1 MGLSSALA
9 SAMSGLRAN
18 QAALSIVS
26 SNVANS
32 QTPGYV
38 VQTPNQIE
46 VTTGDFG
53 STAMTTGV
61 SRELDNYVLNQ
72 LRTENGG
79 SGYADQMANILKQL
93 QSVYGTPGNSGT
105 LETALN
111 KFTTALQALSTS
123 AGSSSAQTV
132 ALGAAQALATQLN
145 VTTRGIQSLRS
156 NVEQDIGTSAAAANA
171 AMQKVADI
179 NTKLQGLSANDPS
192 AATLMDQR
200 DQAINT
206 LSKYVDVRVTTDGSN
221 QANIYTTTGIQ
232 LVGAGLAS
240 QFTFASAGA
249 LSATSLYDL
258 NPAKS
263 GVGALN
269 IALPNGSSVDV
280 VANNVISSG
289 QIAADL
295 KLRDQTLVQAQNQID
310 QLAATMSSALSD
322 KTTAGSTVSGP
333 PAGFDIDLGG
343 AQPGNTVSLTYT
355 DTTTNTQKQV
365 TLVNV
370 TDPAALPLPN
380 ATNANPMQIGVN
392 FGGGMSAIA
401 SALNTALNGSHL
413 VFSAAPS
420 PATATTLRI
429 TDDNTGLAKVN
440 ATSITKTISSLTSG
454 NPQLPLFTDGG
465 QSLYTGAITASG
477 SQMTGLA
484 GRIAV
489 NTQLTSDPTR
499 LSIYNTS
506 PVTPAGDT
514 TRSDYLYSQLTSTVF
529 SYSPTTGLGSASQ
542 PFTGSVSNFLQQFLS
557 VQANASTQATQ
568 LQQGQSVVVST
579 LQAKFNSTSSVNLDS
594 EMSNLIQLQNAYA
607 ANAHVMSVVQS
618 MMNTLIQAQR

>member
-38 VQTPNQIE
+38 AQTPNQIE

-53 STAMTTGV
+53 STAKTTGV
-61 SRELDNYVLNQ
+61 SRDIDSYVQNQ
-72 LRTENGG
+72 LRTETGG
-79 SGYADQMANILKQL
+79 SGYADQTANILSQL
-93 QSVYGTPGNSGT
+93 QNVYGNPGGSGT

-111 KFTTALQALSTS
+111 NFTSSLQALSTS

-132 ALGAAQALATQLN
+132 AVGAAQALATQLN
-145 VTTRGIQSLRS
+145 VTTKGIQSLRS
-156 NVEQDIGTSAAAANA
+156 NVEQDLGTSAQQANA
-171 AMQKVADI
+171 AMNQIADI
-179 NTKLQGLSANDPS
+179 NTKLQGLASTDPS

-200 DQAINT
+200 DQAINS

-240 QFTFASAGA
+240 QFSFTSAGA
-249 LSATSLYDL
+249 LGATSLYNTD
-258 NPAKS
+258 PAKS
-263 GVGALN
+263 GVGAFN
-269 IALPNGSSVDV
+269 IKLPNGASIDV
-280 VANNVISSG
+280 AGSNVVSSG

-295 KLRDQTLVQAQNQID
+295 KLRDQTLVQAQTQVD

-333 PAGFDIDLGG
+333 PAGFDIDLAG
-343 AQPGNTVSLTYT
+343 AQPGNTANFTYT
-355 DTTTNTQKQV
+355 DSTNTQRQI

-370 TDPAALPLPN
+370 TDPAALPLQN

-392 FGGGMSAIA
+392 FSGGMGAIA
-401 SALNTALNGSHL
+401 SALNTALPGSHL
-413 VFSAAPS
+413 TFSAAPS
-420 PATATTLRI
+420 PATATTLRV
-429 TDDNTGLAKVN
+429 TDDNSGLAKVN
-440 ATSITKTISSLTSG
+440 SASITKTITSLTSG
-454 NPQLPLFTDGG
+454 SPQLPLFTDG
-465 QSLYTGAITASG
+465 STALYTGAITASG

-484 GRIAV
+484 GRISV
-489 NTQLTSDPTR
+489 NPSLVTDPTK
-499 LSIYNTS
+499 LSVYSTS
-506 PVTPAGDT
+506 PVTPTGDT
-514 TRSDYLYSQLTSTVF
+514 TRSDYLYSQLTNTVF
-529 SYSPTTGLGSASQ
+529 SYSPQTGLGSASQ
-542 PFTGSVSNFLQQFLS
+542 PFSGSVSNYLQQFLS
-557 VQANASTQATQ
+557 VQSNASTQATQ

-618 MMNTLIQAQR
+618 MMNTLLQAQL

>member
-26 SNVANS
+26 ANVANS

-38 VQTPNQIE
+38 AQTPNQIE

-53 STAMTTGV
+53 STAKTTGV
-61 SRELDNYVLNQ
+61 SRDIDSYVQNQ
-72 LRTENGG
+72 LRTETGG

-93 QSVYGTPGNSGT
+93 QNVYGTPGNSGT

-111 KFTTALQALSTS
+111 NFTSSLQALSTS

-132 ALGAAQALATQLN
+132 AVSAAQALATQLN
-145 VTTRGIQSLRS
+145 VTTKGIQSLRS
-156 NVEQDIGTSAAAANA
+156 NVEQDLGTSSQAANA
-171 AMQKVADI
+171 ALNQIADI
-179 NTKLQGLSANDPS
+179 NTKLQGLAPTDPS

-200 DQAINT
+200 DEAINS

-240 QFTFASAGA
+240 QFSFASAGA
-249 LSATSLYDL
+249 LGATSLYNVD
-258 NPAKS
+258 PAKS
-263 GVGALN
+263 GVGALT
-269 IALPNGSSVDV
+269 IKLPNGSSIDV
-280 VANNVISSG
+280 AGNNVVSSG

-295 KLRDQTLVQAQNQID
+295 KLRDQTLVQAQNQVD

-322 KTTAGSTVSGP
+322 KTTAGSPVSGP
-333 PAGFDIDLGG
+333 PAGFDIDLAG
-343 AQPGNTVSLTYT
+343 AQPGNTVNITYT
-355 DTTTNTQKQV
+355 DSTNTQRQI

-370 TDPAALPLPN
+370 TDPAALPLQN

-392 FGGGMSAIA
+392 FSNGMGAIA
-401 SALNTALNGSHL
+401 SALNTALPGSHL
-413 VFSAAPS
+413 TFSAAPS
-420 PATATTLRI
+420 PATATTLRV
-429 TDDNTGLAKVN
+429 TDDNSGLAKVN
-440 ATSITKTISSLTSG
+440 SASSTKTISSLTSG
-454 NPQLPLFTDGG
+454 SPQLPLFTDGG
-465 QSLYTGAITASG
+465 QALYTGAITASG

-489 NTQLTSDPTR
+489 NTQLSTDPTR
-499 LSIYNTS
+499 LSVYSTS
-506 PVTPAGDT
+506 PVTPTGDT
-514 TRSDYLYSQLTSTVF
+514 TRSDYLYSQLTNTVF
-529 SYSPTTGLGSASQ
+529 SYSPQTGLGSASQ
-542 PFTGSVSNFLQQFLS
+542 PFTGSVSNYLQQFLS
-557 VQANASTQATQ
+557 VQANASTQATA

-618 MMNTLIQAQR
+618 MMNTLIQAQG

>member
-26 SNVANS
+26 SNVANA

-61 SRELDNYVLNQ
+61 SRELDTYVLNQ
-72 LRTENGG
+72 LRTETGG

-93 QSVYGTPGNSGT
+93 QNVYGTPGNSGT
-105 LETALN
+105 PETALN
-111 KFTTALQALSTS
+111 NFTTALQSLSTN
-123 AGSSSAQTV
+123 AGSSSAQNV
-132 ALGAAQALATQLN
+132 VLGAAQALAQQLN
-145 VTTRGIQSLRS
+145 VTTKGIQSLRS
-156 NVEQDIGTSAAAANA
+156 NVEQDLGNSAQAANV
-171 AMQKVADI
+171 AMKQIADI
-179 NTKLQGLSANDPS
+179 NIKLQGLSANDPS

-221 QANIYTTTGIQ
+221 QANLYTTTGIQ

-240 QFTFASAGA
+240 QFSFASAGA
-249 LSATSLYDL
+249 LSATSQYDL
-258 NPAKS
+258 DPAKS
-263 GVGALN
+263 GVGAFN
-269 IALPNGSSVDV
+269 IKLPNGSSVDV
-280 VANNVISSG
+280 VANNVVSSG

-310 QLAATMSSALSD
+310 QFAAAMSSALSD
-322 KTTAGSTVSGP
+322 KTTAGSAVSGP
-333 PAGFDIDLGG
+333 PAGFDLDLAG
-343 AQPGNTVSLTYT
+343 AQPGNTVNITYT
-355 DTTTNTQKQV
+355 DTTTNTQRQI

-370 TDPAALPLPN
+370 TDPAALPLQN
-380 ATNANPMQIGVN
+380 ATNANPMKIGVN
-392 FGGGMSAIA
+392 FSGGMGAIA
-401 SALNTALNGSHL
+401 SALNTALTNANL
-413 VFSAAPS
+413 TFSAAPS
-420 PATATTLRI
+420 PATATTLRV
-429 TDDNTGLAKVN
+429 TDDGTGLAKVN
-440 ATSITKTISSLTSG
+440 SSSSTKTISSLTSG

-465 QSLYTGAITASG
+465 QALYTGAITASG

-484 GRIAV
+484 GRIGV
-489 NTQLTSDPTR
+489 NTQLVADPTK
-499 LSIYNTS
+499 LSVYNTS
-506 PVTPAGDT
+506 PVTPTGDT
-514 TRSDYLYSQLTSTVF
+514 TRSDYLYAQLTSAVF
-529 SYSPTTGLGSASQ
+529 SYSPQTGLGSSSQ
-542 PFTGSVSNFLQQFLS
+542 PFTGSISNYLQQFLS
-557 VQANASTQATQ
+557 VQSNAATQATQ

-618 MMNTLIQAQR
+618 MMNTLIQAQV

>member
-38 VQTPNQIE
+38 AQTANQIE

-53 STAMTTGV
+53 STAKTTGV
-61 SRELDNYVLNQ
+61 SRDIDSYVLNQ
-72 LRTENGG
+72 LRTETGG
-79 SGYADQMANILKQL
+79 SGYADQTANILKQL
-93 QSVYGTPGNSGT
+93 QNVYGTPGNSGT

-111 KFTTALQALSTS
+111 NFTTALQGLSTS

-132 ALGAAQALATQLN
+132 AVGAAQALATQLN
-145 VTTRGIQSLRS
+145 VTTKGIQSLRS
-156 NVEQDIGTSAAAANA
+156 NVEQDLGTSSQAANA
-171 AMQKVADI
+171 AMNQIADI
-179 NTKLQGLSANDPS
+179 NTKLQGLASTDPS

-240 QFTFASAGA
+240 QFSFTSAGT
-249 LSATSLYDL
+249 LGATSLYNVD
-258 NPAKS
+258 PAKS
-263 GVGALN
+263 GVGALS
-269 IALPNGSSVDV
+269 IKLPNGSSIDV
-280 VANNVISSG
+280 AGSNVVSSG

-295 KLRDQTLVQAQNQID
+295 KLRDQTLVQAQNQVD

-322 KTTAGSTVSGP
+322 KTTAGTTVSGP
-333 PAGFDIDLGG
+333 PAGFDIDLAG
-343 AQPGNTVSLTYT
+343 AQPGNTVNINYT
-355 DTTTNTQKQV
+355 DSTNTQRQI

-370 TDPAALPLPN
+370 TDPAALPLQN

-392 FGGGMSAIA
+392 FSGGMGAIA
-401 SALNTALNGSHL
+401 SALNTALPGSHL
-413 VFSAAPS
+413 TFSAAPS
-420 PATATTLRI
+420 PATATTLRV
-429 TDDNTGLAKVN
+429 TDDNSGLAKIN
-440 ATSITKTISSLTSG
+440 SASSTKTISSLTSG
-454 NPQLPLFTDGG
+454 SPQLPLFTDGG
-465 QSLYTGAITASG
+465 SALYTGAITASG

-489 NTQLTSDPTR
+489 NTQLSTDPTR
-499 LSIYNTS
+499 LSVYSTS
-506 PVTPAGDT
+506 PVTPTGDT
-514 TRSDYLYSQLTSTVF
+514 TRSDYLYSQLTNTVF
-529 SYSPTTGLGSASQ
+529 SYSPQTGLGSASQ
-542 PFTGSVSNFLQQFLS
+542 PFSGSVSNYLQQFLS
-557 VQANASTQATQ
+557 VQANASTQATA

-618 MMNTLIQAQR
+618 MMNTLIQAQG

>member
-53 STAMTTGV
+53 STVMTTGV
-61 SRELDNYVLNQ
+61 TRALDSYVLNQ
-72 LRTENGG
+72 LRTETGG

-93 QSVYGTPGNSGT
+93 QNVYGTPGNSGT
-105 LETALN
+105 LEAALN

-123 AGSSSAQTV
+123 SGASSAQTV
-132 ALGAAQALATQLN
+132 ALGAAQALAQQLN
-145 VTTRGIQSLRS
+145 ITTNGIQSLRS
-156 NVEQDIGTSAAAANA
+156 NVEQDLGNSARAANA
-171 AMQKVADI
+171 AMQQIADI
-179 NTKLQGLSANDPS
+179 NTRLQGLSVNDPS

-221 QANIYTTTGIQ
+221 QTNIYTTTGIQ

-240 QFTFASAGA
+240 EFSFASAGA
-249 LSATSLYDL
+249 LSATSLYNID
-258 NPAKS
+258 PAKS
-263 GVGALN
+263 GVGAFN
-269 IALPNGSSVDV
+269 IKLPNGSQVDV
-280 VANNVISSG
+280 VANNVVSSG

-295 KLRDQTLVQAQNQID
+295 KLRDQTLVQAQDQID
-310 QLAATMSSALSD
+310 QLAATMASALSD
-322 KTTAGSTVSGP
+322 KTTAGSTVTGP
-333 PAGFDIDLGG
+333 PAGFDLDLAG
-343 AQPGNTVSLTYT
+343 AAPGNTVNITYT
-355 DTTTNTQKQV
+355 DTATNTQRQI

-370 TDPAALPLPN
+370 TDPAALPLQN
-380 ATNANPMQIGVN
+380 ATNANPMRIGVN
-392 FGGGMSAIA
+392 FSGGMGAIA
-401 SALNTALNGSHL
+401 SALNTALSGTHL
-413 VFSAAPS
+413 SFSAAPA
-420 PATATTLRI
+420 PATATTLRV
-429 TDDNTGLAKVN
+429 TDDNTGLAKVS
-440 ATSITKTISSLTSG
+440 AASTTKTITSLTSG

-465 QSLYTGAITASG
+465 QALYTGAITASG
-477 SQMTGLA
+477 SQMTGFA

-489 NTQLTSDPTR
+489 NTQLVSDPSR
-499 LSIYNTS
+499 LSVYNTS

-514 TRSDYLYSQLTSTVF
+514 TRSDYLYSQLTNAVF
-529 SYSPTTGLGSASQ
+529 SYSPQTGLGSANQ
-542 PFTGSVSNFLQQFLS
+542 PFTGSVSNYLQQFLS
-557 VQANASTQATQ
+557 VQANAATQATQ

-618 MMNTLIQAQR
+618 MMNTLLQAQV

>member
-38 VQTPNQIE
+38 AQTPNQIE

-53 STAMTTGV
+53 ATAKTTGV
-61 SRELDNYVLNQ
+61 SRDIDSYVQNQ
-72 LRTENGG
+72 LRTETGG

-105 LETALN
+105 LENALN
-111 KFTTALQALSTS
+111 DFTSSLQALSTS
-123 AGSSSAQTV
+123 AGSSSAQRV

-145 VTTRGIQSLRS
+145 VTTKGIQSLRS
-156 NVEQDIGTSAAAANA
+156 NVEQDLSTSSQAANA
-171 AMQKVADI
+171 ALNQIADI
-179 NTKLQGLSANDPS
+179 NTKLQGLAPTDPS
-192 AATLMDQR
+192 AANLMDQR
-200 DQAINT
+200 DQAINS

-240 QFTFASAGA
+240 QFSFASAGT
-249 LSATSLYDL
+249 LGATSLYNID
-258 NPAKS
+258 PAKS
-263 GVGALN
+263 GVGALT
-269 IALPNGSSVDV
+269 IKLPNGSSIDV
-280 VANNVISSG
+280 AGNNVVSSG

-295 KLRDQTLVQAQNQID
+295 KLRDQTLVQAQNQVD
-310 QLAATMSSALSD
+310 QLAATMSSAMSD
-322 KTTAGSTVSGP
+322 KTTAGTTVSGP
-333 PAGFDIDLGG
+333 PAGFDIDLSG
-343 AQPGNTVSLTYT
+343 AQPGNTVNISYT
-355 DTTTNTQKQV
+355 DSTNTQRQI

-370 TDPAALPLPN
+370 TDPTALPLQN
-380 ATNANPMQIGVN
+380 ATNANPMQIGVD
-392 FGGGMSAIA
+392 FSGGMGAIA
-401 SALNTALNGSHL
+401 SALNSALPGSHL
-413 VFSAAPS
+413 SFSPS
-420 PATATTLRI
+420 PANATTLRV

-440 ATSITKTISSLTSG
+440 SVSSSKTVSSLTSG
-454 NPQLPLFTDGG
+454 GPQLPLFTDGG
-465 QSLYTGAITASG
+465 QALYTGAITG
-477 SQMTGLA
+477 TGTQMTGLA

-489 NTQLTSDPTR
+489 NTQLTADPTR
-499 LSIYNTS
+499 LSIYSTS
-506 PVTPAGDT
+506 PVTPTGDT
-514 TRSDYLYSQLTSTVF
+514 TRSDYLYSQLTTAVY
-529 SYSPTTGLGSASQ
+529 SYSPQTGLGSASQ
-542 PFTGSVSNFLQQFLS
+542 PFTGSVSNYLQQFLS

-618 MMNTLIQAQR
+618 MMNTLIQAQG

>member
-61 SRELDNYVLNQ
+61 SRQLDTYVLNQ
-72 LRTENGG
+72 LRTEVGG

-93 QSVYGTPGNSGT
+93 QNVYGTPGNSGT

-123 AGSSSAQTV
+123 SGASSAQTV
-132 ALGAAQALATQLN
+132 ALGAAQALAQQLN
-145 VTTRGIQSLRS
+145 ITTNGIQSLRS
-156 NVEQDIGTSAAAANA
+156 NVEQDLGNSARAANA
-171 AMQKVADI
+171 AMQQIADI
-179 NTKLQGLSANDPS
+179 NTRLQGLSPNDPS

-221 QANIYTTTGIQ
+221 QTNIYTTTGIQ

-240 QFTFASAGA
+240 EFSFASAGA
-249 LSATSLYDL
+249 LSATSLYNID
-258 NPAKS
+258 PAKS
-263 GVGALN
+263 GVGAFN
-269 IALPNGSSVDV
+269 IKLPNGSQVDV
-280 VANNVISSG
+280 VANNVVSSG

-295 KLRDQTLVQAQNQID
+295 KLRDQTLVQAQDQID
-310 QLAATMSSALSD
+310 QLAATMASALSD
-322 KTTAGSTVSGP
+322 KTTAGSTVTGP
-333 PAGFDIDLGG
+333 PAGFDLELAG
-343 AQPGNTVSLTYT
+343 ALPGNTVNITYT
-355 DTTTNTQKQV
+355 DTATNTQRQI
-365 TLVNV
+365 TLINV
-370 TDPAALPLPN
+370 TDPAALPLQN
-380 ATNANPMQIGVN
+380 ATNANPMRIGVN
-392 FGGGMSAIA
+392 FSGGMGAIA
-401 SALNTALNGSHL
+401 SALNTALSGTHL
-413 VFSAAPS
+413 SFSAAPA
-420 PATATTLRI
+420 PATATTLRV
-429 TDDNTGLAKVN
+429 TDDNTGLAKVSS
-440 ATSITKTISSLTSG
+440 ASTTKTISSLTSG

-465 QSLYTGAITASG
+465 QALYTGAITASG

-489 NTQLTSDPTR
+489 NTQLVSDPSR
-499 LSIYNTS
+499 LSVYNTS

-514 TRSDYLYSQLTSTVF
+514 TRSDYLYSQLTNAVF
-529 SYSPTTGLGSASQ
+529 SYSPQTGLGSANQ
-542 PFTGSVSNFLQQFLS
+542 PFTGSVSNYLQQFLS
-557 VQANASTQATQ
+557 VQANAATQATQ

-579 LQAKFNSTSSVNLDS
+579 LQAKFDSTSSVNLDS

-618 MMNTLIQAQR
+618 MMNTLLQAQV

>member
-1 MGLSSALA
+1 MSLNSALA

-38 VQTPNQIE
+38 AQTPNQIE

-61 SRELDNYVLNQ
+61 SRELDTYVLNQ
-72 LRTENGG
+72 LRTETGG
-79 SGYADQMANILKQL
+79 SGYADQMASILKQL
-93 QSVYGTPGNSGT
+93 QNVYGTPGSSGT

-111 KFTTALQALSTS
+111 NFTTSLQALSTS
-123 AGSSSAQTV
+123 AGSSSAQNV
-132 ALGAAQALATQLN
+132 VLGAAQALAQQLN
-145 VTTRGIQSLRS
+145 VTTKGIQSLRS
-156 NVEQDIGTSAAAANA
+156 NVEQDLGNSAQAANV
-171 AMQKVADI
+171 AMKQIADI

-206 LSKYVDVRVTTDGSN
+206 LSKYVDLRVTTDGSN

-249 LSATSLYDL
+249 LSATSLYNID
-258 NPAKS
+258 PTKS

-269 IALPNGSSVDV
+269 VKLPNGSMIDV
-280 VANNVISSG
+280 VANNVVSSG
-289 QIAADL
+289 QMAADL
-295 KLRDQTLVQAQNQID
+295 KLRDETLVQAQTQID

-333 PAGFDIDLGG
+333 PTGFDLDLSG
-343 AQPGNTVSLTYT
+343 AQPGNTVNITYT
-355 DTTTNTQKQV
+355 DTVTNTQRQV

-380 ATNANPMQIGVN
+380 ATNANPFQIGVN
-392 FGGGMSAIA
+392 FSSGISVIA
-401 SALNTALNGSHL
+401 AALNTALPNTRL
-413 VFSAAPS
+413 TFAAAPS
-420 PATATTLRI
+420 PAAAMTLRV
-429 TDDNTGLAKVN
+429 TDENTGLAKVN
-440 ATSITKTISSLTSG
+440 SASITKTIASLSSG

-465 QSLYTGAITASG
+465 QALYTGAMMASG

-489 NTQLTSDPTR
+489 NTQLVTDPSK
-499 LSIYNTS
+499 LSVYNTS

-514 TRSDYLYSQLTSTVF
+514 TRSDYLYSQLTTAVY
-529 SYSPTTGLGSASQ
+529 SYSSQTGLGSSSQ
-542 PFTGSVSNFLQQFLS
+542 PFTGSISSYLQQFLS
-557 VQANASTQATQ
+557 VQGNAATQATQ
-568 LQQGQSVVVST
+568 LQQGQNVVVST

-607 ANAHVMSVVQS
+607 ANARIMSVIQE
-618 MMNTLIQAQR
+618 MMDVLIRAQ

>member
-38 VQTPNQIE
+38 AQRPDQIE

-53 STAMTTGV
+53 STAKTTGV
-61 SRELDNYVLNQ
+61 SRDIDSYVQNQ
-72 LRTENGG
+72 LRTETGG

-93 QSVYGTPGNSGT
+93 QNVYGTPGNSGT

-111 KFTTALQALSTS
+111 NFTSSLQALSTS

-132 ALGAAQALATQLN
+132 AVSAAQALATQLN
-145 VTTRGIQSLRS
+145 VTTKGIQSLRS
-156 NVEQDIGTSAAAANA
+156 NVEQDLGTSSQAANA
-171 AMQKVADI
+171 ALNQIADI
-179 NTKLQGLSANDPS
+179 NTKLQGLAPTDPS

-200 DQAINT
+200 DQAINS

-240 QFTFASAGA
+240 QFSFASAGA
-249 LSATSLYDL
+249 LGATSLYNVD
-258 NPAKS
+258 PAKS
-263 GVGALN
+263 GVGALT
-269 IALPNGSSVDV
+269 IKLPNGSSIDV
-280 VANNVISSG
+280 AGNNVVSSG

-295 KLRDQTLVQAQNQID
+295 KLRDQTLVQAQNQVD

-322 KTTAGSTVSGP
+322 KTTAGTTVSGP
-333 PAGFDIDLGG
+333 PAGFDIDLAG
-343 AQPGNTVSLTYT
+343 AQPGNTVNITYT
-355 DTTTNTQKQV
+355 DSTNTQRQI

-370 TDPAALPLPN
+370 TDPAALPLQNP
-380 ATNANPMQIGVN
+380 TNANPVQIGVN
-392 FGGGMSAIA
+392 FSSGMGAIA
-401 SALNTALNGSHL
+401 SALNTALPGSHL
-413 VFSAAPS
+413 SFSAAPS
-420 PATATTLRI
+420 PATATTLRV
-429 TDDNTGLAKVN
+429 TDDNSGLAKVN
-440 ATSITKTISSLTSG
+440 SASSTKTISSLTSG
-454 NPQLPLFTDGG
+454 SPQLPLFTDGG
-465 QSLYTGAITASG
+465 QALYTGAITASG

-489 NTQLTSDPTR
+489 NTQLSTDPTR
-499 LSIYNTS
+499 LSVYSTS
-506 PVTPAGDT
+506 PVTPTGDT
-514 TRSDYLYSQLTSTVF
+514 TRSDYLYSQLTNTVF
-529 SYSPTTGLGSASQ
+529 SYSPQTGLGSASQ
-542 PFTGSVSNFLQQFLS
+542 PFTGSVSNYLQQFLS
-557 VQANASTQATQ
+557 VQANASTQATA

-618 MMNTLIQAQR
+618 MMNTLIQAQG

>member
-53 STAMTTGV
+53 ATAMTTGV
-61 SRELDNYVLNQ
+61 SRELDTYVLNQ
-72 LRTENGG
+72 LRTETGG
-79 SGYADQMANILKQL
+79 SGYADQMASILKQL
-93 QSVYGTPGNSGT
+93 QNVYGTPGNSGT

-123 AGSSSAQTV
+123 SGASSAQTV

-145 VTTRGIQSLRS
+145 VTTKGIQSLRS
-156 NVEQDIGTSAAAANA
+156 NVEQDLGNSAQAANV
-171 AMQKVADI
+171 AMQQVADI
-179 NTKLQGLSANDPS
+179 NTRLQGLSANDPS

-249 LSATSLYDL
+249 LSATSLYNID
-258 NPAKS
+258 PAKS
-263 GVGALN
+263 GVGAFN
-269 IALPNGSSVDV
+269 IVLPNGSKVDV
-280 VANNVISSG
+280 VANSVVSSG

-295 KLRDQTLVQAQNQID
+295 KLRDQTLVQAQEQID

-322 KTTAGSTVSGP
+322 KTTAGTTVSGP
-333 PAGFDIDLGG
+333 PAGFDIDLAG
-343 AQPGNTVSLTYT
+343 AQPGNTATFTYT
-355 DTTTNTQKQV
+355 DTATNTQRQV

-370 TDPAALPLPN
+370 TDPAALPLQN

-392 FGGGMSAIA
+392 FSGGMGAIA
-401 SALNTALNGSHL
+401 AALNTALPTSHL
-413 VFSAAPS
+413 TFSAAPS

-429 TDDNTGLAKVN
+429 TDDNSGLAKVN
-440 ATSITKTISSLTSG
+440 SASTSKTISSLTSG

-465 QSLYTGAITASG
+465 QALYTGAITASG

-489 NTQLTSDPTR
+489 NTQLVSDPAR
-499 LSIYNTS
+499 MSVYNTS

-514 TRSDYLYSQLTSTVF
+514 ARSDYLYSQLTSAVF
-529 SYSPTTGLGSASQ
+529 SYSPSSGLGSPSQ
-542 PFTGSVSNFLQQFLS
+542 PFTGSVSNYLQQFLS
-557 VQANASTQATQ
+557 VQANSATQATQ
-568 LQQGQSVVVST
+568 LQEGQSVVVST

-594 EMSNLIQLQNAYA
+594 EMSNLIQLKNAYA

-618 MMNTLIQAQR
+618 MMNTLLQAQV

>member
-38 VQTPNQIE
+38 AQTPNQIE

-53 STAMTTGV
+53 STAKTTGV
-61 SRELDNYVLNQ
+61 SREIDSYVQNQ
-72 LRTENGG
+72 LRTETGG

-111 KFTTALQALSTS
+111 NFTSSLQALSTS

-132 ALGAAQALATQLN
+132 AVGAAQALATQLN

-156 NVEQDIGTSAAAANA
+156 NVEQDLGTSAQAANA
-171 AMQKVADI
+171 AMNQIADI
-179 NTKLQGLSANDPS
+179 NTKIQGLASNDPS

-240 QFTFASAGA
+240 QFTFASSGA
-249 LSATSLYDL
+249 LSATSLYNTD
-258 NPAKS
+258 PAKS

-269 IALPNGSSVDV
+269 IKLPNGSSIDV
-280 VANNVISSG
+280 AGNNVVSSG

-295 KLRDQTLVQAQNQID
+295 KLRDQTLVQAQNQVD

-333 PAGFDIDLGG
+333 PAGFDIDLAG
-343 AQPGNTVSLTYT
+343 AQPGNTVNLTYT
-355 DTTTNTQKQV
+355 DATNTQRQI

-370 TDPAALPLPN
+370 TDPAALPLQN

-392 FGGGMSAIA
+392 FSGGMGAIA
-401 SALNTALNGSHL
+401 SALNTALSGAHL
-413 VFSAAPS
+413 TFSAAPS
-420 PATATTLRI
+420 PATATTLRV
-429 TDDNTGLAKVN
+429 TDDNTGLARVN
-440 ATSITKTISSLTSG
+440 SATSTKTISSLTSG
-454 NPQLPLFTDGG
+454 SPQLPLFTDG
-465 QSLYTGAITASG
+465 STALYTGAITASG

-484 GRIAV
+484 GRISV
-489 NTQLTSDPTR
+489 NPSLVTDPSK
-499 LSIYNTS
+499 LSIYSTS
-506 PVTPAGDT
+506 PVTPTGDT
-514 TRSDYLYSQLTSTVF
+514 TRSDYLYSQLTNTVF
-529 SYSPTTGLGSASQ
+529 SYSPQTGLGSANQ
-542 PFTGSVSNFLQQFLS
+542 PFSGSVSNFLQQFLS
-557 VQANASTQATQ
+557 VQANASTQATA

-618 MMNTLIQAQR
+618 MMNTLIQAQG

>member
-38 VQTPNQIE
+38 AQTPNQIE

-53 STAMTTGV
+53 STAKTTGV
-61 SRELDNYVLNQ
+61 SRDIDSYVQNQ
-72 LRTENGG
+72 LRTETGG

-93 QSVYGTPGNSGT
+93 QNVYGTPGNSGT

-111 KFTTALQALSTS
+111 NFTSSLQALSTS

-132 ALGAAQALATQLN
+132 AVSAAQALATQLN
-145 VTTRGIQSLRS
+145 VTTKGIQSLRS
-156 NVEQDIGTSAAAANA
+156 NVEQDLGTSSQAANA
-171 AMQKVADI
+171 ALNQIADI
-179 NTKLQGLSANDPS
+179 NTKLQGLASTDPS

-200 DQAINT
+200 DQAINS

-240 QFTFASAGA
+240 QFSFASAGA
-249 LSATSLYDL
+249 LGATSLYNVD
-258 NPAKS
+258 PAKS
-263 GVGALN
+263 GVGALT
-269 IALPNGSSVDV
+269 IKLPNGSSIDV
-280 VANNVISSG
+280 VGNNVVSSG

-295 KLRDQTLVQAQNQID
+295 KLRDQTLVQAQNQVD

-322 KTTAGSTVSGP
+322 KTTAGTTVSGP
-333 PAGFDIDLGG
+333 PAGFDIDLAG
-343 AQPGNTVSLTYT
+343 AQPGNTVNITYT
-355 DTTTNTQKQV
+355 DSTNTQRQI

-370 TDPAALPLPN
+370 TDPAALPLQN

-392 FGGGMSAIA
+392 FSNGMGAIA
-401 SALNTALNGSHL
+401 SALNTALPGSHL
-413 VFSAAPS
+413 SFSAAPS
-420 PATATTLRI
+420 PATATTLRV
-429 TDDNTGLAKVN
+429 TDDNSGLAKVN
-440 ATSITKTISSLTSG
+440 SASSSKTISSLISG
-454 NPQLPLFTDGG
+454 SPQLPLFTDGG
-465 QSLYTGAITASG
+465 QALYTGAITASG

-489 NTQLTSDPTR
+489 NTQLSTDPTR
-499 LSIYNTS
+499 LSVYSTS
-506 PVTPAGDT
+506 PVTPTGDT
-514 TRSDYLYSQLTSTVF
+514 TRSDYLYSQLTNAVF
-529 SYSPTTGLGSASQ
+529 SYSPQTGLGSASQ
-542 PFTGSVSNFLQQFLS
+542 PFTGSVSNYLQQFLS
-557 VQANASTQATQ
+557 VQANASTQATA

-618 MMNTLIQAQR
+618 MMNTLIQAQG

>member
-46 VTTGDFG
+46 VTTGEFG

-61 SRELDNYVLNQ
+61 SRQLDTYVLNQ
-72 LRTENGG
+72 LRTEVGG

-93 QSVYGTPGNSGT
+93 QNVYGTPGNSGT
-105 LETALN
+105 LEDALN

-123 AGSSSAQTV
+123 SGASSAQTV
-132 ALGAAQALATQLN
+132 ALGAAQALARQLN
-145 VTTRGIQSLRS
+145 VTTTGIQSLRS
-156 NVEQDIGTSAAAANA
+156 NVEQDLGNSAQAANA
-171 AMQKVADI
+171 AMKQIADI

-206 LSKYVDVRVTTDGSN
+206 LSKYVDVRVTTDNSN

-240 QFTFASAGA
+240 EFSFASAGA
-249 LSATSLYDL
+249 LSATSLYNID
-258 NPAKS
+258 PAKS
-263 GVGALN
+263 GVGAFN
-269 IALPNGSSVDV
+269 IKLPNGSQVDV
-280 VANNVISSG
+280 VANNVVSSG

-295 KLRDQTLVQAQNQID
+295 KLRDDLLVQAQNQID

-333 PAGFDIDLGG
+333 PAGFDLDLAG
-343 AQPGNTVSLTYT
+343 AAPGNTVNITYT
-355 DTTTNTQKQV
+355 DTTTNTQRQI

-370 TDPAALPLPN
+370 TDPAALPLQN
-380 ATNANPMQIGVN
+380 ATNANPMRIGVD
-392 FGGGMSAIA
+392 FAGGMSAIA
-401 SALNTALNGSHL
+401 SALNTALAGTHL
-413 VFSAAPS
+413 SFAAAPS
-420 PATATTLRI
+420 PATATTLRV
-429 TDDNTGLAKVN
+429 TDDNTGLTKINSAS
-440 ATSITKTISSLTSG
+440 TTKTMSSLASG
-454 NPQLPLFTDGG
+454 NPQLAVFTDGG
-465 QSLYTGAITASG
+465 QALYTGAITGSG
-477 SQMTGLA
+477 SQITGLA

-489 NTQLTSDPTR
+489 NTQLVSDPTR
-499 LSIYNTS
+499 LSVYNTS

-514 TRSDYLYSQLTSTVF
+514 TRSDYLYSQLANAVF
-529 SYSPTTGLGSASQ
+529 SYSPESGLGSANQ
-542 PFTGSVSNFLQQFLS
+542 PFTGSVSNYLQQFLS
-557 VQANASTQATQ
+557 VQANAATQATQ

-579 LQAKFNSTSSVNLDS
+579 LQAKFDSTSSVNLDS

-618 MMNTLIQAQR
+618 MMNTLLQAQG

>member
-38 VQTPNQIE
+38 AQTPNQIE

-53 STAMTTGV
+53 STAKTTGV
-61 SRELDNYVLNQ
+61 SRDIDTYVLNQ
-72 LRTENGG
+72 LRTETGG
-79 SGYADQMANILKQL
+79 SGYADQTANILKQL
-93 QSVYGTPGNSGT
+93 QNVYGSPGNSGT

-111 KFTTALQALSTS
+111 NFTSSLQALSTS

-132 ALGAAQALATQLN
+132 AVSAAQALATQLN
-145 VTTRGIQSLRS
+145 VTTKGIQSLRS
-156 NVEQDIGTSAAAANA
+156 NVEQDLGTSAQAANS
-171 AMQKVADI
+171 AMSQIADI
-179 NTKLQGLSANDPS
+179 NTKLQGLASTDPS

-240 QFTFASAGA
+240 QFSFSSVGA
-249 LSATSLYDL
+249 LSATSLYNLD
-258 NPAKS
+258 PAKS
-263 GVGALN
+263 GVGALT
-269 IALPNGSSVDV
+269 IKLPNGSSIDV
-280 VANNVISSG
+280 AGNNVVSSG

-295 KLRDQTLVQAQNQID
+295 KLRDQTLVQAQNQVD

-322 KTTAGSTVSGP
+322 KTTAGTAVSGP
-333 PAGFDIDLGG
+333 PAGFDIDLAG
-343 AQPGNTVSLTYT
+343 AQPGNTINLTYT
-355 DTTTNTQKQV
+355 DSTNTQRQI

-370 TDPAALPLPN
+370 TDPAALPLQN
-380 ATNANPMQIGVN
+380 ATNANPVQIGVD
-392 FGGGMSAIA
+392 FSGGMGAIA
-401 SALNTALNGSHL
+401 SALNTALSGSHL
-413 VFSAAPS
+413 TFSAAPS
-420 PATATTLRI
+420 PATATTLRV
-429 TDDNTGLAKVN
+429 TDDNSGLAKVN
-440 ATSITKTISSLTSG
+440 SASSTKTITSLTSG
-454 NPQLPLFTDGG
+454 SPQLPLFTDG
-465 QSLYTGAITASG
+465 STALYTGAITASG

-484 GRIAV
+484 GRISV
-489 NTQLTSDPTR
+489 NPSLVTDPTK
-499 LSIYNTS
+499 LSVYSTS
-506 PVTPAGDT
+506 PVTPTGDT
-514 TRSDYLYSQLTSTVF
+514 TRSDYLYSQLTNTVF
-529 SYSPTTGLGSASQ
+529 SYSPQTGLGSASQ
-542 PFTGSVSNFLQQFLS
+542 PFSGSVSNYLQQFLS

-618 MMNTLIQAQR
+618 MMNTLLQAQG

>member
-38 VQTPNQIE
+38 AQTPNQIE

-53 STAMTTGV
+53 STAKTTGV
-61 SRELDNYVLNQ
+61 SRDIDSYVQNQ
-72 LRTENGG
+72 LRTETGG

-93 QSVYGTPGNSGT
+93 QNVYGTPGNSGT

-111 KFTTALQALSTS
+111 NFTSSLQALSTS

-132 ALGAAQALATQLN
+132 AVSAAQALATQLN
-145 VTTRGIQSLRS
+145 VTTKGIQSLRS
-156 NVEQDIGTSAAAANA
+156 NVEQDLGTSSQAANA
-171 AMQKVADI
+171 ALNQIADI
-179 NTKLQGLSANDPS
+179 NTKLQGLAPTDPS

-200 DQAINT
+200 DQAINS

-240 QFTFASAGA
+240 QFSFGSAGA
-249 LSATSLYDL
+249 LGATSLYNID
-258 NPAKS
+258 PAKS
-263 GVGALN
+263 GVGALT
-269 IALPNGSSVDV
+269 IKLPNGSSIDV
-280 VANNVISSG
+280 AGNNVVSSG

-295 KLRDQTLVQAQNQID
+295 KLRDQTLVQAQNQVD

-322 KTTAGSTVSGP
+322 KTTAGSPVSGP
-333 PAGFDIDLGG
+333 PAGFDIDLAG
-343 AQPGNTVSLTYT
+343 AQPGNTVNITYT
-355 DTTTNTQKQV
+355 DSTNTQRQI

-370 TDPAALPLPN
+370 TDPAALPLQN

-392 FGGGMSAIA
+392 FSNGMGAIA
-401 SALNTALNGSHL
+401 SALNTALPGSHL
-413 VFSAAPS
+413 SFSAAPS
-420 PATATTLRI
+420 PATATTLRV
-429 TDDNTGLAKVN
+429 TDDNSGLAKVN
-440 ATSITKTISSLTSG
+440 SASSSKTISSLTSG
-454 NPQLPLFTDGG
+454 SPQLPLFTDGG
-465 QSLYTGAITASG
+465 QALYTGAITASG

-489 NTQLTSDPTR
+489 NTQLSTDPTR
-499 LSIYNTS
+499 LSVYSTS
-506 PVTPAGDT
+506 PVTPTGDT
-514 TRSDYLYSQLTSTVF
+514 TRSDYLYSQLTNTVF
-529 SYSPTTGLGSASQ
+529 SYSPQTGLGSASQ
-542 PFTGSVSNFLQQFLS
+542 PFTGSVSNYLQQFLS
-557 VQANASTQATQ
+557 VQANASTQATA

-618 MMNTLIQAQR
+618 MMNTLIQAQG

>member
-38 VQTPNQIE
+38 AQTPNQIE

-53 STAMTTGV
+53 STAKTTGV
-61 SRELDNYVLNQ
+61 SRDIDSYVQNQ
-72 LRTENGG
+72 LRTETGG

-93 QSVYGTPGNSGT
+93 QNVYGTPGNSGT

-111 KFTTALQALSTS
+111 NFTSSLQALSTS
-123 AGSSSAQTV
+123 TGSSSAQTV
-132 ALGAAQALATQLN
+132 AVSAAQALATQLN
-145 VTTRGIQSLRS
+145 VTTKGIQSLRS
-156 NVEQDIGTSAAAANA
+156 NVEQDLGTSSQAANA
-171 AMQKVADI
+171 ALNQIADI
-179 NTKLQGLSANDPS
+179 NTKLQGLASTDPS

-200 DQAINT
+200 DQAINS

-221 QANIYTTTGIQ
+221 QTNIYTTTGIQ

-240 QFTFASAGA
+240 QFSFTSAGA
-249 LSATSLYDL
+249 LGATSLYNID
-258 NPAKS
+258 PAKS
-263 GVGALN
+263 GVGALT
-269 IALPNGSSVDV
+269 IKLPNGSSIDV
-280 VANNVISSG
+280 AGNNVVSSG

-295 KLRDQTLVQAQNQID
+295 KLRDQTLVQVQNQVD

-322 KTTAGSTVSGP
+322 KTTAGTPVSGP
-333 PAGFDIDLGG
+333 PTGFDIDLAG
-343 AQPGNTVSLTYT
+343 AQPGNTVNITYT
-355 DTTTNTQKQV
+355 DSTNTQRQI

-370 TDPAALPLPN
+370 TDPAALPLQN

-392 FGGGMSAIA
+392 FSSGMGAIA
-401 SALNTALNGSHL
+401 SALNTALPGSHL
-413 VFSAAPS
+413 SFSAAPS
-420 PATATTLRI
+420 PATATTLRV
-429 TDDNTGLAKVN
+429 TDDNSGLAKVN
-440 ATSITKTISSLTSG
+440 SASSSKTISSLTSG
-454 NPQLPLFTDGG
+454 SPQLPLFTDGG
-465 QSLYTGAITASG
+465 QALYTGAITASG

-489 NTQLTSDPTR
+489 NTQLSTDPTR
-499 LSIYNTS
+499 LSVYSTS
-506 PVTPAGDT
+506 PVTPTGDT
-514 TRSDYLYSQLTSTVF
+514 TRSDYLYSQLTNTVF
-529 SYSPTTGLGSASQ
+529 SYSPQTGLGSASQ
-542 PFTGSVSNFLQQFLS
+542 PFTGSVSNYLQQFLS
-557 VQANASTQATQ
+557 VQANASTQATA

-618 MMNTLIQAQR
+618 MMNTLIQAQG

>member
-53 STAMTTGV
+53 STVMTTGV
-61 SRELDNYVLNQ
+61 SRALDSYVLNQ
-72 LRTENGG
+72 LRTETGG

-93 QSVYGTPGNSGT
+93 QNVYGTPGNSGT
-105 LETALN
+105 LEDALN

-123 AGSSSAQTV
+123 SGASSAQTV
-132 ALGAAQALATQLN
+132 ALGAAQALAQQLN
-145 VTTRGIQSLRS
+145 VTTTGIQSLRS
-156 NVEQDIGTSAAAANA
+156 NVEQDLGNSARAANA
-171 AMQKVADI
+171 AMQQIADI
-179 NTKLQGLSANDPS
+179 NTRLQGLSVNDPS

-221 QANIYTTTGIQ
+221 QTNIYTTTGIQ

-240 QFTFASAGA
+240 EFSFASAGA
-249 LSATSLYDL
+249 LSATSLYNID
-258 NPAKS
+258 PAKS
-263 GVGALN
+263 GVGAFN
-269 IALPNGSSVDV
+269 IKLPNGSQVDV
-280 VANNVISSG
+280 VANNVVSSG

-295 KLRDQTLVQAQNQID
+295 KLRDQTLVQAQDQID
-310 QLAATMSSALSD
+310 QLAATMASALSD
-322 KTTAGSTVSGP
+322 KTTAGSTVTGP
-333 PAGFDIDLGG
+333 PAGFDLDLAG
-343 AQPGNTVSLTYT
+343 AAPGNTVNITYT
-355 DTTTNTQKQV
+355 DTATNTQRQI

-370 TDPAALPLPN
+370 TDPAALPLQN
-380 ATNANPMQIGVN
+380 ATNANPMRIGVN
-392 FGGGMSAIA
+392 FSGGMGAIA
-401 SALNTALNGSHL
+401 SALNTALSGTHL
-413 VFSAAPS
+413 SFSAAPA
-420 PATATTLRI
+420 PASATTLRV
-429 TDDNTGLAKVN
+429 TDDNTGLAKAN
-440 ATSITKTISSLTSG
+440 SASTTKTITSLTSG

-465 QSLYTGAITASG
+465 QALYTGAITASG
-477 SQMTGLA
+477 SQMTGFA

-489 NTQLTSDPTR
+489 NTQLVSDPSR
-499 LSIYNTS
+499 LSVYNTS

-514 TRSDYLYSQLTSTVF
+514 TRSDYLYSQLTNAVF
-529 SYSPTTGLGSASQ
+529 SYSPQTGLGSANQ
-542 PFTGSVSNFLQQFLS
+542 PFTGSVSNYLQQFLS
-557 VQANASTQATQ
+557 VQANAATQATQ

-579 LQAKFNSTSSVNLDS
+579 LQAKFDSTSSVNLDS

-618 MMNTLIQAQR
+618 MMNTLLQAQV

>member
-38 VQTPNQIE
+38 AQTPNQIE

-53 STAMTTGV
+53 STAKTTGV
-61 SRELDNYVLNQ
+61 SRDIDSYVLNQ
-72 LRTENGG
+72 LRTETGG
-79 SGYADQMANILKQL
+79 SGYADQTANILKQL
-93 QSVYGTPGNSGT
+93 QNVYGNPGGSGT

-111 KFTTALQALSTS
+111 NFTSSLQALSTS

-132 ALGAAQALATQLN
+132 AVGAAQTLATQLN
-145 VTTRGIQSLRS
+145 VTTKGIQSLRS
-156 NVEQDIGTSAAAANA
+156 NVEQDLGTSAQQANA
-171 AMQKVADI
+171 AMNQIADI
-179 NTKLQGLSANDPS
+179 NTKLQGLASTDPS

-200 DQAINT
+200 DQAINS

-240 QFTFASAGA
+240 QFSFASVGA
-249 LSATSLYDL
+249 LSATSLYNTD
-258 NPAKS
+258 PAKS
-263 GVGALN
+263 GVGALT
-269 IALPNGSSVDV
+269 IKLPNGSSVDV
-280 VANNVISSG
+280 AANNVVSSG

-295 KLRDQTLVQAQNQID
+295 KLRDQTLVQAQNQVD

-333 PAGFDIDLGG
+333 PAGFDVDLAG
-343 AQPGNTVSLTYT
+343 AQPGNTVNLTYT
-355 DTTTNTQKQV
+355 DSTNTQRQI

-370 TDPAALPLPN
+370 TDEAALPLQN

-392 FGGGMSAIA
+392 FSGGMGAIA
-401 SALNTALNGSHL
+401 SALNTALNGTHL
-413 VFSAAPS
+413 TFSAAPS
-420 PATATTLRI
+420 PATATPLRV
-429 TDDNTGLAKVN
+429 TDDNSGLAKVN
-440 ATSITKTISSLTSG
+440 STSITKTISSLTSG
-454 NPQLPLFTDGG
+454 SPQLPLFTDGG
-465 QSLYTGAITASG
+465 QALYTGAITASG

-489 NTQLTSDPTR
+489 NSSLVTDPTR
-499 LSIYNTS
+499 LSVYSTS

-514 TRSDYLYSQLTSTVF
+514 TRSDYLYSQLTTAVY
-529 SYSPTTGLGSASQ
+529 SYSPQTGLGSSSQ
-542 PFTGSVSNFLQQFLS
+542 PFTGNIS
-557 VQANASTQATQ
+557 
-568 LQQGQSVVVST
+568 
-579 LQAKFNSTSSVNLDS
+579 
-594 EMSNLIQLQNAYA
+594 
-607 ANAHVMSVVQS
+607 
-618 MMNTLIQAQR
+618 